1 MITFKPITIEDKAE
15 IESFTLPYAPANCD
29 LAFANMFC
37 WQFQF
42 KTAWSVVDGFLVI
55 RFQIGGS
62 DRIGYM
68 QPVGAGDFTPVLRH
82 LEEDIL
88 AAGQRLRIIDMTP
101 EGLEKLRSVGHCQ
114 FAFASDRNLED
125 YVYNASDLRDLPGRK
140 YQSKRNHI
148 NRFEAEYEYRYEP
161 MTRDHAAECMRLEAE
176 WRKTRSGHTGELS
189 AEQRAMQRAFEHF
202 EELEMIGGCIYVGD
216 KLIAFT
222 YGSAVN
228 DHTFDTHVEKADTD
242 YDGAFTII
250 NKLFAQHLPARF
262 TMINREED
270 LGICLLYTSPS
281 PRDCR

>member
-125 YVYNASDLRDLPGRK
+125 YVYN
-140 YQSKRNHI
+140 
-148 NRFEAEYEYRYEP
+148 
-161 MTRDHAAECMRLEAE
+161 
-176 WRKTRSGHTGELS
+176 
-189 AEQRAMQRAFEHF
+189 
-202 EELEMIGGCIYVGD
+202 
-216 KLIAFT
+216 
-222 YGSAVN
+222 
-228 DHTFDTHVEKADTD
+228 
-242 YDGAFTII
+242 
-250 NKLFAQHLPARF
+250 
-262 TMINREED
+262 
-270 LGICLLYTSPS
+270 CLLYTSPS
-281 PRDCR
+281 PRD

>member
-101 EGLEKLRSVGHCQ
+101 EGLEKLRSLGH
-114 FAFASDRNLED
+114 
-125 YVYNASDLRDLPGRK
+125 
-140 YQSKRNHI
+140 
-148 NRFEAEYEYRYEP
+148 
-161 MTRDHAAECMRLEAE
+161 
-176 WRKTRSGHTGELS
+176 
-189 AEQRAMQRAFEHF
+189 
-202 EELEMIGGCIYVGD
+202 
-216 KLIAFT
+216 
-222 YGSAVN
+222 
-228 DHTFDTHVEKADTD
+228 
-242 YDGAFTII
+242 
-250 NKLFAQHLPARF
+250 
-262 TMINREED
+262 
-270 LGICLLYTSPS
+270 
-281 PRDCR
+281 

>member
-140 YQSKRNHI
+140 YQSKR
-148 NRFEAEYEYRYEP
+148 
-161 MTRDHAAECMRLEAE
+161 CL
-176 WRKTRSGHTGELS
+176 
-189 AEQRAMQRAFEHF
+189 
-202 EELEMIGGCIYVGD
+202 
-216 KLIAFT
+216 
-222 YGSAVN
+222 
-228 DHTFDTHVEKADTD
+228 
-242 YDGAFTII
+242 
-250 NKLFAQHLPARF
+250 HLRCK
-262 TMINREED
+262 R
-270 LGICLLYTSPS
+270 G
-281 PRDCR
+281 RW

>member
-125 YVYNASDLRDLPGRK
+125 YTTLRTCATFLAGNTNPNATTSTASR
-140 YQSKRNHI
+140 RNT
-148 NRFEAEYEYRYEP
+148 NTA
-161 MTRDHAAECMRLEAE
+161 
-176 WRKTRSGHTGELS
+176 
-189 AEQRAMQRAFEHF
+189 
-202 EELEMIGGCIYVGD
+202 
-216 KLIAFT
+216 
-222 YGSAVN
+222 
-228 DHTFDTHVEKADTD
+228 
-242 YDGAFTII
+242 
-250 NKLFAQHLPARF
+250 
-262 TMINREED
+262 
-270 LGICLLYTSPS
+270 TSL
-281 PRDCR
+281 

>member
-125 YVYNASDLRDLPGRK
+125 YVYNICNSLPQIIIAAGIIAAGIYLLTQQKKKLKQETETKEEHYWEPYRPYQQLTEKPVHTSDNSDKDTAS
-140 YQSKRNHI
+140 
-148 NRFEAEYEYRYEP
+148 EASSISDPE
-161 MTRDHAAECMRLEAE
+161 
-176 WRKTRSGHTGELS
+176 
-189 AEQRAMQRAFEHF
+189 
-202 EELEMIGGCIYVGD
+202 
-216 KLIAFT
+216 
-222 YGSAVN
+222 N
-228 DHTFDTHVEKADTD
+228 TD
-242 YDGAFTII
+242 SNSST
-250 NKLFAQHLPARF
+250 K
-262 TMINREED
+262 
-270 LGICLLYTSPS
+270 
-281 PRDCR
+281 